1 MTADSTYHV
10 AEWTAHVHLFEQGN
24 VTQARVVLDT
34 GANVLTGEGLARR
47 RPSDPL
53 VPEIGDELAV
63 GRAFVELG
71 ERLIRAA
78 GEDVAALGRARFATM
93 SSTS

>member
-1 MTADSTYHV
+1 MYHV
-10 AEWTAHVHLFEQGN
+10 VEWIAHIHVFEDDN
-24 VTQARVVLDT
+24 TTQARITLDT
-34 GANVLTGEGLARR
+34 GANTLSGEGLARR

-63 GRAFVELG
+63 GRALVELG

-78 GEDVAALGRARFATM
+78 GEDVAALGRKRTAPVG
-93 SSTS
+93 

>member
-1 MTADSTYHV
+1 MYHV
-10 AEWTAHVHLFEQGN
+10 AEWSAHVHLFEQDD
-24 VTQARVVLDT
+24 VTEARVSLDT
-34 GANVLTGEGLARR
+34 GTNVLTGEGLARR
-47 RPSDPL
+47 RPTDPL

-78 GEDVAALGRARFATM
+78 GEDVAALGRDRRPAVP
-93 SSTS
+93 

>member
-1 MTADSTYHV
+1 MQHV
-10 AEWTAHVHLFEQGN
+10 AEWGAHVHLFEQED
-24 VTQARVVLDT
+24 VTQARVSLDT
-34 GANVLTGEGLARR
+34 GQNVLIGEGLARR
-47 RPSDPL
+47 RPTDPL

-78 GEDVAALGRARFATM
+78 GEDVAALARTRE
-93 SSTS
+93 S

>member
-1 MTADSTYHV
+1 MGQHV
-10 AEWTAHVHLFEQGN
+10 AEWRAHVLLFEQGD
-24 VTQARVVLDT
+24 VTQARVSLDT
-34 GANVLTGEGLARR
+34 GSNVLTGEGLARHR
-47 RPSDPL
+47 ATDPL

-78 GEDVAALGRARFATM
+78 GEDVAALAREVRPPMA
-93 SSTS
+93 